1 VLWLFD
7 SVGLCIEAK
16 SEKESPIFQKD
27 AQQLML
33 STEWC
38 TSNTD
43 LDRDDIIPVF
53 ATNVSTADRA
63 EDLSFGPGFLS
74 EALVMDIVD
83 RLQKVLTSLSYDG
96 PLFNDAT
103 QIGHGLRQAKLR
115 GEELA
120 ASLDKRAAT
129 RAKPKGKRTK

>member
-1 VLWLFD
+1 
-7 SVGLCIEAK
+7 
-16 SEKESPIFQKD
+16 
-27 AQQLML
+27 ML

-53 ATNVSTADRA
+53 STNVSTADRA

-103 QIGHGLRQAKLR
+103 QIDQGLRQAKSWR
-115 GEELA
+115 RPSTSERRHVQ
-120 ASLDKRAAT
+120 SQ
-129 RAKPKGKRTK
+129 KGNAPNRQAPFTPHIALFR

>member
-1 VLWLFD
+1 
-7 SVGLCIEAK
+7 
-16 SEKESPIFQKD
+16 
-27 AQQLML
+27 
-33 STEWC
+33 
-38 TSNTD
+38 
-43 LDRDDIIPVF
+43 
-53 ATNVSTADRA
+53 
-63 EDLSFGPGFLS
+63 
-74 EALVMDIVD
+74 MDIVD

-103 QIGHGLRQAKLR
+103 QIDQGLRQAKLR